1 MSSKILIGNGILITR
16 DRENHFYDK
25 GAVCI
30 EGERILEAG
39 DHALLLHKYPD
50 AEYIDAEGMLIMPG
64 YINNHEHIYS
74 EFARGASIPGSA
86 PKNFLE
92 ILDGTWWHID
102 RNLALDETYYS
113 AAACYIECIRNGVT
127 FVSDHHASFGGIRG
141 SLNKIADAAKML
153 GVRTCLSYEVSDRD
167 GMEKRDDSV
176 NENIEFID
184 RVHNENSNMLKGL
197 IGLHASFT
205 LSDETL
211 EMCAQKNVHDAG
223 YHVHVAEGLY
233 DEEHSRKTYGK
244 SVVRR
249 FYDMGILKDNSIA
262 VHCNHISEDDMDLIA
277 ERKTTVI
284 HNPESNMGNA
294 VGAPDM
300 ITMMDKGIRVGLGT
314 DGYTNDM
321 MESLKVANILQKHR
335 RGLPDRGFLEAC
347 RMCFDNN
354 TSIASDII
362 GERYGAIEAGL
373 PADVILVDYHPVTPL
388 TGDNVNGHLMFG
400 VNGAMTDTT
409 IINGKV
415 LMRHRKLV
423 QADEEQILSKSR
435 EAAAALWKKL

>member
-1 MSSKILIGNGILITR
+1 MHL
-16 DRENHFYDK
+16 
-25 GAVCI
+25 
-30 EGERILEAG
+30 LELFVYELGG
-39 DHALLLHKYPD
+39 DVVAPVYGK
-50 AEYIDAEGMLIMPG
+50 EV
-64 YINNHEHIYS
+64 HEHQRHRYEQPLDEGRS
-74 EFARGASIPGSA
+74 
-86 PKNFLE
+86 FLE
-92 ILDGTWWHID
+92 PLPEG
-102 RNLALDETYYS
+102 AL
-113 AAACYIECIRNGVT
+113 
-127 FVSDHHASFGGIRG
+127 SF
-141 SLNKIADAAKML
+141 
-153 GVRTCLSYEVSDRD
+153 
-167 GMEKRDDSV
+167 
-176 NENIEFID
+176 
-184 RVHNENSNMLKGL
+184 L
-197 IGLHASFT
+197 I
-205 LSDETL
+205 
-211 EMCAQKNVHDAG
+211 
-223 YHVHVAEGLY
+223 GLY

-300 ITMMDKGIRVGLGT
+300 ITMMDKGILVGLGT

-354 TSIASDII
+354 AAIASDII